1 MGACLIKQTNGKL
14 ARYST
19 IVEDITDYDM
29 TPSEYIEVCKERF
42 GYYGVD
48 EKQIIEDAEWV
59 LKNNVRTFA
68 WLKDFRC
75 EETLEEAEGLQEL
88 IQKGYFK
95 E

>member
-29 TPSEYIEVCKERF
+29 TPDDYLEVCKKRF
-42 GYYGVD
+42 GYKVD

-59 LKNNVRTFA
+59 LKNNVRTFN

-75 EETLEEAEGLQEL
+75 EEILDEAENLQEL
-88 IQKGYFK
+88 IKKGYF